1 MNTSDVFKEFLGNL
15 VIQNKEEISGRY
27 KTITKALNKKFWN
40 NESEIL
46 NSLQIG
52 SYGRKTAVNG
62 ISDLDMIFE
71 MSEEDFKKYN
81 SSDSNGQLKVLQ
93 DCKDAIK
100 VSFPTTDIKVDRYVV
115 VVNFT
120 NYEVEVCPVFLQ
132 ADTKYKFPDSYDCGK
147 WKVTNPRP
155 EINEINDL

>member
-15 VIQNKEEISGRY
+15 VIQNKDEISGRY

-40 NESEIL
+40 NESETA

-71 MSEEDFKKYN
+71 LSDDDFKKYN
-81 SSDSNGQLKVLQ
+81 TSDSNGQLKVLQ
-93 DCKDAIK
+93 DIKDAINATY
-100 VSFPTTDIKVDRYVV
+100 STTEIKVDRYVV
-115 VVNFT
+115 AVNFT
-120 NYEVEVCPVFLQ
+120 NYVVEVCPVFLQ
-132 ADTKYKFPDSYDCGK
+132 ADKKYKFPDSYNGGS
-147 WKVTNPRP
+147 WKKTNPRP
-155 EINEINDL
+155 